1 MGEIIHLKDYLRKK
15 EQSEEEQFS
24 EDIIRVQ
31 KDLKKLLEDL
41 DDPDIQRQYE
51 EGYDEIMKAF
61 KKVDCALD
69 DYIDAF
75 HILVNV
81 TGTMPQDDNHYYST
95 TTIPE
100 EEE

>member
-1 MGEIIHLKDYLRKK
+1 
-15 EQSEEEQFS
+15 
-24 EDIIRVQ
+24 
-31 KDLKKLLEDL
+31 
-41 DDPDIQRQYE
+41 
-51 EGYDEIMKAF
+51 MKAF